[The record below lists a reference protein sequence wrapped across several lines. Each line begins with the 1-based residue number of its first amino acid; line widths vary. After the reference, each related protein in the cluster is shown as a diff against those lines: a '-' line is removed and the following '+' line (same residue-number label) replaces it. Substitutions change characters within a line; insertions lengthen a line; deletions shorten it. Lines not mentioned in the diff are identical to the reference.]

1 MNTASRAR
9 VALLASLLASGLIH
23 AGIPEDLASVQSGW
37 AVATYQNTGE
47 RKVAALEGLMAR
59 SDAQVRQH
67 PDSAELLIW
76 NGIVKSSLAGA
87 KGGLGALGLAKAAKK
102 SLDQAISINGQALDG
117 SAYTS
122 LGTLYAKVP
131 GWPVG
136 FGDERKAE
144 TLLLKALQINPNGI
158 DPNYF
163 YADFLREQGDTAKA
177 RQYLLR
183 ARKAAPR
190 LGREL
195 ADQGRQGEITA
206 ALKALDGR

>member
-1 MNTASRAR
+1 MNILNRAHITLIAS
-9 VALLASLLASGLIH
+9 VFISSLAH
-23 AGIPEDLASVQSGW
+23 AGVPEDLASVQSGW

-47 RKVAALEGLMAR
+47 RKITALENLMTS

-67 PDSAELLIW
+67 PDAAELLIW

-87 KGGLGALGLAKAAKK
+87 KGGLGALRLAKAAKK
-102 SLDQAISINGQALDG
+102 SLEQAMALNPQALDG

-144 TLLLKALQINPNGI
+144 ALLLKALQINPNGI

-163 YADFLREQGDTAKA
+163 YGEFLRDQGDTAKA
-177 RQYLLR
+177 RVYLLR
-183 ARKAAPR
+183 ARKATPR
-190 LGREL
+190 PGREL
-195 ADQGRQGEITA
+195 ADQGRQGEIST

>member
-190 LGREL
+190 PGREL

>member
-1 MNTASRAR
+1 MNILNRGHITLIAS
-9 VALLASLLASGLIH
+9 VFISSLAH
-23 AGIPEDLASVQSGW
+23 AGVPEDLASVQSGW

-47 RKVAALEGLMAR
+47 RKITALENLMTS

-67 PDSAELLIW
+67 PDAAELLIW

-87 KGGLGALGLAKAAKK
+87 KGGLGALRLAKAAKK
-102 SLDQAISINGQALDG
+102 SLEQAMALNPQALDG

-144 TLLLKALQINPNGI
+144 ALLLKALQINPNGI

-163 YADFLREQGDTAKA
+163 YGEFLRDQGDTAKA
-177 RQYLLR
+177 RVYLLR

-190 LGREL
+190 PGREL
-195 ADQGRQGEITA
+195 ADQGRQSEIST

>member
-47 RKVAALEGLMAR
+47 RKVATLEGLMAR

-190 LGREL
+190 PGREL

>member
-1 MNTASRAR
+1 MNTVSRAR

-190 LGREL
+190 PGREL

>member
-37 AVATYQNTGE
+37 AVATYKNTGE

-117 SAYTS
+117 SEYTS
-122 LGTLYAKVP
+122 MGTLYAKVP
-131 GWPVG
+131 G
-136 FGDERKAE
+136 
-144 TLLLKALQINPNGI
+144 
-158 DPNYF
+158 
-163 YADFLREQGDTAKA
+163 
-177 RQYLLR
+177 
-183 ARKAAPR
+183 
-190 LGREL
+190 
-195 ADQGRQGEITA
+195 
-206 ALKALDGR
+206 

>member
-9 VALLASLLASGLIH
+9 VALLASLLASGMIH

-190 LGREL
+190 PGREL

>member
-1 MNTASRAR
+1 MNTLNRAHIT
-9 VALLASLLASGLIH
+9 LLATVFISTLSH
-23 AGIPEDLASVQSGW
+23 AGVPEDLTSVQSGW
-37 AVATYQNTGE
+37 AMATYQNTGE
-47 RKVAALEGLMAR
+47 RKITALENLMTS

-67 PDSAELLIW
+67 PDAAELLIW

-87 KGGLGALGLAKAAKK
+87 KGGLGALSLAKAAKK
-102 SLDQAISINGQALDG
+102 SLEQAMVLNPQALDG

-136 FGDERKAE
+136 FGDDQKAE
-144 TLLLKALQINPNGI
+144 SLLLKALQINPNGI

-163 YADFLREQGDTAKA
+163 YGEFLRDQGDTAKA
-177 RQYLLR
+177 RLYLLR
-183 ARKAAPR
+183 ARKATPR
-190 LGREL
+190 PGREL
-195 ADQGRQGEITA
+195 ADQGRQSEISA

>member
-9 VALLASLLASGLIH
+9 VALLTSLLASGLIH

-190 LGREL
+190 PGREL

>member
-1 MNTASRAR
+1 MNAFFRASCALFAAMVIAPAFAGVDESVAKLQTEWEQIKYRQPADKQEKAYEALTKDAAAVRA
-9 VALLASLLASGLIH
+9 
-23 AGIPEDLASVQSGW
+23 E
-37 AVATYQNTGE
+37 
-47 RKVAALEGLMAR
+47 
-59 SDAQVRQH
+59 H
-67 PDSAELLIW
+67 PDRSEADIW
-76 NGIVKSSLAGA
+76 YAIVVASHAGA

-190 LGREL
+190 PGREL

>member
-1 MNTASRAR
+1 MNTLNRAR
-9 VALLASLLASGLIH
+9 ITLIASLFISTLTQ
-23 AGIPEDLASVQSGW
+23 AGVTEDLTSVQSAW
-37 AVATYQNTGE
+37 AAATYQNTGE
-47 RKVAALEGLMAR
+47 RKITALENLMTS

-67 PDSAELLIW
+67 PDAAELLIW

-102 SLDQAISINGQALDG
+102 SLEQAMALNAQALDG

-136 FGDERKAE
+136 FGDDGKAE
-144 TLLLKALQINPNGI
+144 ALLLKALQINPNGI

-163 YADFLREQGDTAKA
+163 YGEFLRDQGDTAKA
-177 RQYLLR
+177 RVYLLR

-190 LGREL
+190 PGREL
-195 ADQGRQGEITA
+195 ADQGRQGEIST

>member
-1 MNTASRAR
+1 MNTAFRAR

-190 LGREL
+190 PGREL

>member
-1 MNTASRAR
+1 MNTLNRAR
-9 VALLASLLASGLIH
+9 ITLIASLFISTLTQ
-23 AGIPEDLASVQSGW
+23 AGVTEDLTSVQSAW
-37 AVATYQNTGE
+37 AAATYQNTDE
-47 RKVAALEGLMAR
+47 RKITALENLMTS

-67 PDSAELLIW
+67 PDAAELLIW

-87 KGGLGALGLAKAAKK
+87 KGGLGALRLAKAAKK
-102 SLDQAISINGQALDG
+102 SLEQAMALNPQALDG

-144 TLLLKALQINPNGI
+144 ALLLKALQINPNGI

-163 YADFLREQGDTAKA
+163 YGEFLRDQGDTAKA
-177 RQYLLR
+177 RVYLLR

-190 LGREL
+190 PGREL
-195 ADQGRQGEITA
+195 ADQGRQSEIST
-206 ALKALDGR
+206 ALKALDGH

>member
-1 MNTASRAR
+1 MNTLNRAHIT
-9 VALLASLLASGLIH
+9 LLATVFISTLSH
-23 AGIPEDLASVQSGW
+23 AGVPEDLTSVQSGW
-37 AVATYQNTGE
+37 AMATYQNTGE
-47 RKVAALEGLMAR
+47 RKITALENLMTS

-67 PDSAELLIW
+67 PDAAELLIW

-87 KGGLGALGLAKAAKK
+87 KGGLGALRLAKAAKK
-102 SLDQAISINGQALDG
+102 SLEQAMALNPQALDG

-136 FGDERKAE
+136 FGDDGKAE
-144 TLLLKALQINPNGI
+144 ALLLKALQINANGI

-163 YADFLREQGDTAKA
+163 YGEFLRDQGDTAKA
-177 RQYLLR
+177 RVYLLR
-183 ARKAAPR
+183 ARKATPR
-190 LGREL
+190 PGREL
-195 ADQGRQGEITA
+195 ADQGRQSEISA

>member
-1 MNTASRAR
+1 MNTLNRAHIT
-9 VALLASLLASGLIH
+9 LIASLFISTLTQ
-23 AGIPEDLASVQSGW
+23 AGVTEDLTSVQSGW

-47 RKVAALEGLMAR
+47 RKITALENLMTS

-67 PDSAELLIW
+67 PDAAELLIW

-87 KGGLGALGLAKAAKK
+87 KGGLGALRLAKAAKK
-102 SLDQAISINGQALDG
+102 SLEQAMALNPQALDG

-144 TLLLKALQINPNGI
+144 ALLLKALQINPNGI

-163 YADFLREQGDTAKA
+163 YGEFLRDQGDTAKA
-177 RQYLLR
+177 RVYLLR
-183 ARKAAPR
+183 ARKATPR
-190 LGREL
+190 PGREL
-195 ADQGRQGEITA
+195 ADQGRQGEIST

>member
-9 VALLASLLASGLIH
+9 VALLASLLASGLIQ

-190 LGREL
+190 SGREL

>member
-1 MNTASRAR
+1 MNTASR
-9 VALLASLLASGLIH
+9 ALLASLLASGLIH

-190 LGREL
+190 PGREL

>member
-1 MNTASRAR
+1 MNTVSRAR

-87 KGGLGALGLAKAAKK
+87 KGGLGALGLVKAAKK

-163 YADFLREQGDTAKA
+163 YADFLREQGDSAKA

-190 LGREL
+190 PGREL

>member
-190 LGREL
+190 SGREL

>member
-1 MNTASRAR
+1 MNHMPRAR
-9 VALLASLLASGLIH
+9 IALFATLLASGLVQ
-23 AGIPEDLASVQSGW
+23 AGIPEDLAAVQAGW

-47 RKVAALEGLMAR
+47 RKVAALESLMAR
-59 SDAQVRQH
+59 SDAQIRQH
-67 PDSAELLIW
+67 PDSADLLIW

-87 KGGLGALGLAKAAKK
+87 KGGLGALSLAKAAKK
-102 SLDQAISINGQALDG
+102 SLDQAISINAQALDG

-144 TLLLKALQINPNGI
+144 TLLLKALQINPGGI

-190 LGREL
+190 PGREL

>member
-1 MNTASRAR
+1 MNTLTRAHIT
-9 VALLASLLASGLIH
+9 LLATVFISTLSH
-23 AGIPEDLASVQSGW
+23 AGVPEDLTSVQSGW
-37 AVATYQNTGE
+37 AMATYQNTGE
-47 RKVAALEGLMAR
+47 RKITALENLMTS

-67 PDSAELLIW
+67 PDAAELLIW

-87 KGGLGALGLAKAAKK
+87 KGGLGALRLTKAAKK
-102 SLDQAISINGQALDG
+102 SLEQAMALNPQALDG

-136 FGDERKAE
+136 FGDDRKAE
-144 TLLLKALQINPNGI
+144 SLLLKALQINPNGI

-163 YADFLREQGDTAKA
+163 YGEFLRDQGDAAKA
-177 RQYLLR
+177 RLYLMR

-190 LGREL
+190 PGREL
-195 ADQGRQGEITA
+195 ADQGRQSEITA
-206 ALKALDGR
+206 ALRALDGH